1 MILIIASYQ
10 VCRLKSENTYMVVVN
25 TVSSADLHL
34 YLGID
39 DLKVLQE
46 ELIDVSSKW
55 YNIGLQLNLQ
65 AGDLDNIKLT
75 EHVDVRSCL
84 CEMLKMWLRR
94 GHPTWQ
100 LLVKALNS
108 RSVSENDLAKQL
120 KRKYCK
126 KIATDQTGML

>member
-1 MILIIASYQ
+1 M
-10 VCRLKSENTYMVVVN
+10 CGFKSESTSFLA
-25 TVSSADLHL
+25 TDSHF

-46 ELIDVSSKW
+46 ELVDVSSKW

-65 AGDLDNIKLT
+65 PGDLDNIKLT

-84 CEMLKMWLRR
+84 CEMLKLWLKR

-100 LLVKALNS
+100 LLVEGLNS
-108 RSVSENDLAKQL
+108 RSVSEMELAKQL
-120 KRKYCK
+120 KKKYCK
-126 KIATDQTGML
+126 KIATDQTGMFYIAVQKSS

>member
-1 MILIIASYQ
+1 MI
-10 VCRLKSENTYMVVVN
+10 VVN

-39 DLKVLQE
+39 DLKVLQIINLP